1 MEQNLSKTAEEASR
15 KAMQFLMETGLLI
28 INIISYLSLSS
39 LQLGLNI
46 VRMLGMTANIIPQ
59 SKSSLE
65 TEEWLQLSI
74 GTISS
79 GLRTDNVSKV
89 VDSDISF
96 CMASDNEEDFC
107 GEIARKKLLMPFDL
121 PEMYLCDRHADMFAE
136 WTDDDTIRELVD
148 LMTDEEGIELFKEG
162 FDDDI

>member
-1 MEQNLSKTAEEASR
+1 MEQNLSKIAEEASR

-28 INIISYLSLSS
+28 ISIMSYLSLLS

-46 VRMLGMTANIIPQ
+46 VRMLGMTANITPL

-65 TEEWLQLSI
+65 MEEWLQLST

-79 GLRTDNVSKV
+79 DLKTDSSKI

-96 CMASDNEEDFC
+96 CMASDNDEDFC
-107 GEIARKKLLMPFDL
+107 GEFARKKLLMPFDL
-121 PEMYLCDRHADMFAE
+121 PEMYLCDRHADMFSD